1 MKFIGDKVSH
11 QKQQGVFTL
20 VISPKVTSLK
30 ETLLLTWLLAWTFCG
45 IFFITQ
51 LFGPDPRETKLA
63 IGVMVA
69 FWAYFEFKI
78 CKAFFWRKHG
88 LERIMIKD
96 GYLHIKNDIKG
107 FGKAKMYFIDNIQN
121 LGLIKTNKKNFFEFM
136 GNSFWVIGGETIG
149 FEHLGKPVTFAQ
161 HLDDRDAKLLVRLM
175 ESELKLAKKV
185 G

>member
-107 FGKAKMYFIDNIQN
+107 FGKAKMYFI
-121 LGLIKTNKKNFFEFM
+121 EFM
-136 GNSFWVIGGETIG
+136 GNSFWVIAGETVG

-161 HLDDRDAKLLVRLM
+161 HLNDRDAKLLVRLM

>member
-1 MKFIGDKVSH
+1 MKFIGEKVSH
-11 QKQQGVFTL
+11 QKQDGVFTL

-45 IFFITQ
+45 VFFIFQ

-63 IGVMVA
+63 IAVMVA

-78 CKAFFWRKHG
+78 GKAYFWRKHG

-107 FGKAKMYFIDNIQN
+107 FGKANAYFIDNIQH
-121 LGLIKTNKKNFFEFM
+121 LGLIKANNKNFFEFM
-136 GNSFWVIGGETIG
+136 GKSFWVIGGETIG
-149 FEHLGKPVTFAQ
+149 FEHLGKPIAFAQ
-161 HLDDRDAKLLVRLM
+161 HLNERDAKLLVRLI